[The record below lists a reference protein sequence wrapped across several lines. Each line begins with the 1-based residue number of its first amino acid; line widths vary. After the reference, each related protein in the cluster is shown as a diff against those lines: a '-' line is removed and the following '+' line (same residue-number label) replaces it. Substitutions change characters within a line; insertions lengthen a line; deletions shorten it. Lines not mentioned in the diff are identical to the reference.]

1 LDYNSPHLNPLRK
14 WVGEGGRVYVN
25 GKLQNGNDTLID
37 SKLGLLFDMR
47 EHKDVQLL
55 KNFSPFTFP
64 PFDKINI
71 HNLSEAEEEVKH
83 FLVHSLGQ
91 IRELGVNSNGDLLD
105 GSGWVEAIIKTL
117 PNVKEMVEL
126 GHLSFS
132 KEQMEAIVNNSL
144 HLKTLKVYECKL
156 RKWSF

>member
-1 LDYNSPHLNPLRK
+1 MD
-14 WVGEGGRVYVN
+14 EGGRVYVN
-25 GKLQNGNDTLID
+25 GKLQNGEDTLID
-37 SKLGLLFDMR
+37 NKLGLLFDMR

-55 KNFSPFTFP
+55 KYFFPFTLP

-91 IRELGVNSNGDLLD
+91 TRELGVNFNGDLLD

-117 PNVKEMVEL
+117 PSVKEMVEL
-126 GHLSFS
+126 AHLSFS
-132 KEQMEAIVNNSL
+132 KEQIESVVDNAL

-156 RKWSF
+156 RKWKF